1 MYLKDSAR
9 SARMLRRGPGER
21 IFQTT
26 ARPVGLLTFVVTMLA
41 GPAQGAGYGLKEH
54 SVDAMAAVYAGAAA
68 TQTDAS
74 YLAYNPASLAS
85 VVDTDFSVSVVQ
97 IFAGSRADYTLA
109 TTSAGNP
116 TGGTGKPSDFINNA
130 TVPAIGLRQRISEHW
145 AVGLSITAPWGL
157 RTNYPLNWAG
167 RYYAEKSSL
176 LTINATPI
184 VSYQVTPSLAV
195 GAGVQIEYAQGTL
208 TSAIDTGTLG
218 ALNGIAGAVP
228 GGQDSF
234 AQLTGKSWTVGY
246 TAGAIDRI
254 GNVSLGISYRSSLQ
268 HELRGPLTFK
278 LDAAGIGATIRD
290 LTGLFTDTH
299 QVTPLTMP
307 DVIESGARVDLSD
320 YWSGMLELDWTHW
333 SRFRELRVIADNPA
347 QPDDVTATRWKNTF
361 FASAGA
367 EYRASPFW
375 TFRAGIGYDQSP
387 TRDATREPRIPDAD
401 RVWLSAGF
409 RYRMSDSIDVSV
421 AASRLFNL
429 RQEIALDPGIPGA
442 ALRGTL
448 IGTTQSYV
456 DVAGLQ
462 VSFRPD

>member
-1 MYLKDSAR
+1 MPSSGVAKR
-9 SARMLRRGPGER
+9 NFE
-21 IFQTT
+21 T
-26 ARPVGLLTFVVTMLA
+26 AASPIGLLIFVVTLIVS
-41 GPAQGAGYGLKEH
+41 PARGAGYGLKEH

-85 VVDTDFSVSVVQ
+85 VIDADFSVSAVQ
-97 IFAGSRADYTLA
+97 IFAGSRANYTLA
-109 TTSAGNP
+109 TTSAGSS
-116 TGGTGKPSDFINNA
+116 TGGSGKPSDFINNA
-130 TVPAIGLRQRISEHW
+130 TVPAFGLRQRISEHW

-157 RTNYPLNWAG
+157 RTNYPSNWAG
-167 RYYAEKSSL
+167 RYYAQKSSL

-184 VSYQVTPSLAV
+184 VSYQLSPGLAF
-195 GAGVQIEYAQGTL
+195 GAGLQIEYAQGTL

-218 ALNGIAGAVP
+218 VLNAIPGAIP
-228 GGQDSF
+228 GSQDSF
-234 AQLTGKSWTVGY
+234 ARVTGKSWTVGY
-246 TAGAIDRI
+246 TAGVIDRI

-268 HELRGPLTFK
+268 HDLRGPLTFK
-278 LDAAGIGATIRD
+278 LDDAGIGATIRG
-290 LTGLFTDTH
+290 LSGLFTDTR
-299 QVTPLTMP
+299 QVTPLIMP
-307 DVIESGARVDLSD
+307 DVIESGARVDFSD

-333 SRFRELRVIADNPA
+333 SRFRELRVVADNPA
-347 QPDDVTATRWKNTF
+347 QTDDVTTTRWKNAF

-375 TFRAGIGYDQSP
+375 TIRAGIGYDQSP

-401 RVWLSAGF
+401 RIWLSAGF
-409 RYRMSDSIDVSV
+409 RYRMSDSFDVSV

-429 RQEIALDPGIPGA
+429 KQEVTLDPGIPGA

-448 IGTTQSYV
+448 AGTTHSYV

-462 VSFRPD
+462 VSFRPDQND